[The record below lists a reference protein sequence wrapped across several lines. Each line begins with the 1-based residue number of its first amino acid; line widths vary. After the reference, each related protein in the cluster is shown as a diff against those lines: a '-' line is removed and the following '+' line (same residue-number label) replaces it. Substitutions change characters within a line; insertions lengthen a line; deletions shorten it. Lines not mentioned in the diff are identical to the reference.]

1 MAYRIEVAILQFCP
15 VEKKARLGPF
25 LRPINTALK
34 PKWIKIRLKRR
45 RERGKLDNKKAAYL
59 KAAF

>member
-15 VEKKARLGPF
+15 VEKKGPKGPF

-34 PKWIKIRLKRR
+34 PEWIKIRLKRR
-45 RERGKLDNKKAAYL
+45 RGRGKLDNKKAAYL

>member
-15 VEKKARLGPF
+15 VEKKAPKGPF
-25 LRPINTALK
+25 LRSNNSSLK
-34 PKWIKIRLKRR
+34 PEWIKIRLKHRR
-45 RERGKLDNKKAAYL
+45 ARGKLDNKKAAYL

>member
-15 VEKKARLGPF
+15 VEKKAPTGPF
-25 LRPINTALK
+25 LRSINTALK
-34 PKWIKIRLKRR
+34 PEWIKIRPNPR
-45 RERGKLDNKKAAYL
+45 RERGKLDNKKATYL

>member
-15 VEKKARLGPF
+15 VEKKAPKGPF

-34 PKWIKIRLKRR
+34 PEWIKIRLKRR

>member
-15 VEKKARLGPF
+15 AEKKAPKGPF
-25 LRPINTALK
+25 LRSINTALK

>member
-25 LRPINTALK
+25 LRSAKSTL
-34 PKWIKIRLKRR
+34 
-45 RERGKLDNKKAAYL
+45 
-59 KAAF
+59 